1 MKLTTIILAAGKGTR
16 MKSNLPKVLHKVCG
30 RPMLEHVIDAARG
43 AGSEREIVVIGS
55 GADEVE
61 RAITDVEFAL
71 QAEQLGTGHAVKMAK
86 DKINDM
92 EGTVMILCG
101 DTPLVTADILEKFI
115 EYHDESK
122 ASATVLTAMMP
133 DATGYGRIVRN
144 QSGSVDKIVEHKD
157 ATEEE
162 LQIHEVN
169 SGMYCFNAKILF
181 EALEQVTNDNAQ
193 GEYYLTDVL
202 GIIRDKGLLINAFV
216 TNAFTQILGINS
228 RYQLATAERILRQRK
243 NIELMDSG
251 VTILDPDSTFIDYD
265 VSVGRDSI
273 ILPFTYLE
281 TGTKIGENCSIGP
294 NCRLQNTKIG
304 NDVTMQFVY
313 SHDAEVDDDVII
325 GPYVHLRPG
334 TKISKKVKI
343 GNFVEVKNSTIGE
356 GSKLPHLQ
364 YIGDCDMGSDVNM
377 GCGTITVNYD
387 GKKKFR
393 TTIGN
398 DVFVGC
404 NSNLVAPVTIKDGA
418 YIAAGSTI
426 TQDVPEGNLAIA
438 RARQVNK
445 TDWKDKR
452 HQE

>member
-61 RAITDVEFAL
+61 KAITDVEFAL

-86 DKINDM
+86 DKMADA

-101 DTPLVTADILEKFI
+101 DTPLVSADLLEKFI
-115 EYHDESK
+115 ENHEQTK
-122 ASATVLTAMMP
+122 ATATVLTAMMP

-169 SGMYCFNAKILF
+169 SGMYCFDVKALF
-181 EALEQVTNDNAQ
+181 DALEKVTNDNAQ

-202 GIIRDKGLLINAFV
+202 GIIREQGLLINAFV

-243 NIELMDSG
+243 NIELMESG

-265 VSVGRDSI
+265 VEIGRDST

-304 NDVTMQFVY
+304 NNVTMQFVF
-313 SHDAEVDDDVII
+313 SHDAEIDDDVII

-334 TKISKKVKI
+334 TKINKKVKI
-343 GNFVEVKNSTIGE
+343 GNFVEVKNSNIGE

-364 YIGDCDMGSDVNM
+364 YIGDTDMGTNVNV
-377 GCGTITVNYD
+377 GCGTVTCNYD
-387 GKKKFR
+387 GKKKYR
-393 TTIGN
+393 TTIGDN
-398 DVFVGC
+398 VFVGC
-404 NSNLVAPVTIKDGA
+404 NTNLVAPVTVNNGA

-426 TQDVPEGNLAIA
+426 NKNVPENNLAVA
-438 RARQVNK
+438 RSRQVNIPEWQDRRQK
-445 TDWKDKR
+445 
-452 HQE
+452 

>member
-30 RPMLEHVIDAARG
+30 RPMLEHVIEAARG

-61 RAITDVEFAL
+61 KAITGVEFAL

-86 DKINDM
+86 DKLNDT

-101 DTPLVTADILEKFI
+101 DTPLVTADLLEKFI
-115 EYHDESK
+115 EYHEQSK
-122 ASATVLTAMMP
+122 ATATVLTAMMP

-169 SGMYCFNAKILF
+169 SGMYCFDVKSLF
-181 EALEQVTNDNAQ
+181 DALEKITNDNAQ

-202 GIIRDKGLLINAFV
+202 GIIRSQGLLINAFV

-243 NIELMDSG
+243 NLELMENG
-251 VTILDPDSTFIDYD
+251 VTILDPDSTFIDCD
-265 VSVGRDSI
+265 VEIGRDTT

-281 TGTKIGENCSIGP
+281 AGTKIGENCSIGP

-304 NDVTMQFVY
+304 SNVTMQFVY
-313 SHDAEVDDDVII
+313 SHDAEVDDGVVI

-334 TKISKKVKI
+334 THISKNVKI
-343 GNFVEVKNSTIGE
+343 GNFVEVKNSNIGE

-364 YIGDCDMGSDVNM
+364 YIGDTDMGSNVNV
-377 GCGTITVNYD
+377 GCGTVTCNYD
-387 GKKKFR
+387 GKKKYR
-393 TTIGN
+393 TTVGDN
-398 DVFVGC
+398 VFIGC
-404 NSNLVAPVTIKDGA
+404 NTNLVAPVTVNSGV

-426 TQDVPEGNLAIA
+426 NMDIPENNLAIA

-445 TDWKDKR
+445 ADWKDKR
-452 HQE
+452 QQ

>member
-1 MKLTTIILAAGKGTR
+1 MNLTTIILAAGKGTR

-30 RPMLEHVIDAARG
+30 RPMIEHVIEAARG

-61 RAITDVEFAL
+61 KAITDVEFAL

-86 DKINDM
+86 DKITDM

-101 DTPLVTADILEKFI
+101 DTPLVSADLLEKFI
-115 EYHDESK
+115 ENHEQTK
-122 ASATVLTAMMP
+122 ATATVLTAMMP

-169 SGMYCFNAKILF
+169 SGMYCFDVKALF
-181 EALEQVTNDNAQ
+181 DALEKVTNDNAQ

-202 GIIRDKGLLINAFV
+202 GIIRSQGLLINAFV

-265 VSVGRDSI
+265 VEIGRDST

-304 NDVTMQFVY
+304 NNVTMQFVY
-313 SHDAEVDDDVII
+313 SHDAEVDDDVVI

-334 TKISKKVKI
+334 TKINKKVKI
-343 GNFVEVKNSTIGE
+343 GNFVEVKNSNIGE

-364 YIGDCDMGSDVNM
+364 YIGDTDMGTNVNV
-377 GCGTITVNYD
+377 GCGTVTCNYD
-387 GKKKFR
+387 GKKKYR
-393 TTIGN
+393 TTVGN
-398 DVFVGC
+398 NVFVGC
-404 NSNLVAPVTIKDGA
+404 NTNLVAPVSVGNGV

-426 TQDVPEGNLAIA
+426 NQDVPENNLAIA
-438 RARQVNK
+438 RAMQVNK
-445 TDWKDKR
+445 AGWQDKR
-452 HQE
+452 QQ

>member
-30 RPMLEHVIDAARG
+30 KPMLEHVIDAARG

-55 GADEVE
+55 GADEVKK
-61 RAITDVEFAL
+61 AITDVEFAL

-86 DKINDM
+86 DKITDM

-101 DTPLVTADILEKFI
+101 DTPLISAELLEKFI
-115 EYHDESK
+115 ENHEQTK
-122 ASATVLTAMMP
+122 ATATVLTAMMP

-169 SGMYCFNAKILF
+169 SGMYCFDVKALF
-181 EALEQVTNDNAQ
+181 DSLEKVTNDNAQ

-202 GIIRDKGLLINAFV
+202 GIIRSQGLLINAFV

-265 VSVGRDSI
+265 VEIGRDST

-304 NDVTMQFVY
+304 DNVTMQFVY

-334 TKISKKVKI
+334 TKINKKVKI
-343 GNFVEVKNSTIGE
+343 GNFVEVKNSNIGE

-364 YIGDCDMGSDVNM
+364 YIGDTDMGTNVNI
-377 GCGTITVNYD
+377 GCGTVTCNYD
-387 GKKKFR
+387 GKKKYR
-393 TTIGN
+393 TTIGDN
-398 DVFVGC
+398 VFVGC
-404 NSNLVAPVTIKDGA
+404 NTNFVAPVTVNNGA

-426 TQDVPEGNLAIA
+426 NQDIPENNFAIA

-445 TDWKDKR
+445 ADWKDKR
-452 HQE
+452 QQ

>member
-61 RAITDVEFAL
+61 KAITDVEFAL

-101 DTPLVTADILEKFI
+101 DTPLVSADLLEKFI
-115 EYHDESK
+115 ENHEQSK
-122 ASATVLTAMMP
+122 ATATVLTAMMP

-169 SGMYCFNAKILF
+169 SGMYCFDVKALF
-181 EALEQVTNDNAQ
+181 DALEKVTNDNAQ

-202 GIIRDKGLLINAFV
+202 GIIREQGLLINAFV

-265 VSVGRDSI
+265 VEIGRDSI

-304 NDVTMQFVY
+304 NNVTMQFVY

-334 TKISKKVKI
+334 TKINKKVKI
-343 GNFVEVKNSTIGE
+343 GNFVEVKNSNIGE

-364 YIGDCDMGSDVNM
+364 YIGDTDMGTNVNV
-377 GCGTITVNYD
+377 GCGTVTCNYD
-387 GKKKFR
+387 GKKKYR
-393 TTIGN
+393 TTIGDN
-398 DVFVGC
+398 VFVGC
-404 NSNLVAPVTIKDGA
+404 NTNLVAPVTVNNGA

-426 TQDVPEGNLAIA
+426 NQDIPENSLAIA

-445 TDWKDKR
+445 PAWKDR
-452 HQE
+452 RQQ

>member
-61 RAITDVEFAL
+61 KAITDVEFAL

-86 DKINDM
+86 DKMADA

-101 DTPLVTADILEKFI
+101 DTPLVSADLLEKFI
-115 EYHDESK
+115 ENHEQTK
-122 ASATVLTAMMP
+122 ATATVLTAMMP

-169 SGMYCFNAKILF
+169 SGMYCFDVKALF
-181 EALEQVTNDNAQ
+181 DALEKVTNDNAQ

-202 GIIRDKGLLINAFV
+202 GIIREQGLLINAFV

-265 VSVGRDSI
+265 VEIGRDST

-304 NDVTMQFVY
+304 NNVTMQFVY
-313 SHDAEVDDDVII
+313 SHDAEIDDDVVI

-334 TKISKKVKI
+334 TKINKKVKI
-343 GNFVEVKNSTIGE
+343 GNFVEVKNSNIGE

-364 YIGDCDMGSDVNM
+364 YIGDTDMGTNVNV
-377 GCGTITVNYD
+377 GCGTVTCNYD
-387 GKKKFR
+387 GKKKYR
-393 TTIGN
+393 TTVGDN
-398 DVFVGC
+398 VFIGC
-404 NSNLVAPVTIKDGA
+404 NTNLVAPVTVNNGA

-426 TQDVPEGNLAIA
+426 NKDVPENNLAVA
-438 RARQVNK
+438 RSRQVNIPEWQ
-445 TDWKDKR
+445 DR
-452 HQE
+452 RQQ